1 MPVKFVVPRQLRQ
14 YNVSNAKASARIEGI
29 ALTSQFQKNLTDYV
43 AGKKSIVQL
52 LKEAKQCYAI
62 NSIRWSL

>member
-1 MPVKFVVPRQLRQ
+1 MPIKFVVLHQLRQ
-14 YNVSNAKASARIEGI
+14 YNVSNAIASACIEGI

-52 LKEAKQCYAI
+52 NKEAKQRYAI
-62 NSIRWSL
+62 NSIR